1 MCVCVETQLL
11 GPLNRGVYV
20 LMSGLDIER
29 LILSAGPLGLVP
41 YITYNLTFFSSFP
54 LFYQSHYRFYS

>member
-1 MCVCVETQLL
+1 MSTFVCVEAQLM

-29 LILSAGPLGLVP
+29 LILSGVPLGLVP
-41 YITYNLTFFSSFP
+41 YLLYCV
-54 LFYQSHYRFYS
+54 Y